1 MEYKKSIVV
10 AAPVQSRSGY
20 GAHSRDIVKALI
32 DSDKYNVSIIPI
44 RWGGTPLNA
53 LDENSPSDR
62 KILERLISGQLQ
74 QQPDIFIHIT
84 IPNEFQVVGKKNIG
98 ITAGIETTICRQEW
112 IDGINRMDLTLA
124 TSEHSKA
131 VFMNTRYEKRD
142 SNTNQTVEVIS
153 CKKPIDVLFE
163 GIDVSVYNSKLPAV
177 VDTVE
182 ALDEIEE
189 DFCFLFVGHWLQGE
203 MGQDRKNVSG
213 LVHLFLDAF
222 KRKAVHNRPA
232 LILKSSLAGFSITER
247 SILTRKIQDI
257 KSMILSGGLARKL
270 PNIYLL
276 HGDMTDDEMN
286 TLYNHK
292 KVKAMVSFT
301 KGEGYGRPL
310 SEFTTTGK
318 PVIASAWSGQLDF
331 LHKEYSVLL
340 PGKLEKVHPSATN
353 DWILPDA
360 SWFSVD
366 YAKAGQILIDV
377 HENYELYLEKSRKH
391 KKYTTDNFS
400 FEKMQSKLCEI
411 IDKIDDY
418 KPAQFKELN
427 IPATLTLPKLRK
439 I

>member
-20 GAHSRDIVKALI
+20 GAHARDIVKALI
-32 DSDKYNVSIIPI
+32 DSDKYNVSVIPI

-74 QQPDIFIHIT
+74 QQPDVFIHIT

-142 SNTNQTVEVIS
+142 ANTNQTVEVID
-153 CKKPIDVLFE
+153 CKKPIEVLFE
-163 GIDVSVYNSKLPAV
+163 GIDISVYNSKLPAV
-177 VDTVE
+177 IDTVE
-182 ALDEIEE
+182 TLDEIEE
-189 DFCFLFVGHWLQGE
+189 DFCFLFVGHWLQGD

-247 SILTRKIQDI
+247 SMLTRKIQDI
-257 KSMILSGGLARKL
+257 KALILSSGLARKL

-301 KGEGYGRPL
+301 RGEGYGRPL

-331 LHKEYSVLL
+331 LHKEYAVLL

-391 KKYTTDNFS
+391 KKYTVDNFS
-400 FEKMQSKLCEI
+400 FEKMQSKLCEF
-411 IDKIDDY
+411 IDKIDDF
-418 KPAQFKELN
+418 KPTQFKELN